1 MRKSLTLLAILAAL
15 AAPAAVLAATVDPT
29 LIPDGTYKG
38 VVEKVVDSK
47 HILVKLENGMEAQ
60 LTTDKAHV
68 NFDACKA
75 DDKIMMSLIKGFVAV
90 KVCSH

>member
-1 MRKSLTLLAILAAL
+1 MRKTLTIISMLAAL
-15 AAPAAVLAATVDPT
+15 AAPAAVLAATVDPS

-38 VVEKVVDSK
+38 QVEKVVDNK

-68 NFDACKA
+68 VFDKCKA
-75 DDKIMMSLIKGFVAV
+75 NDQIMMSLIKGFVAV
-90 KVCSH
+90 YKC